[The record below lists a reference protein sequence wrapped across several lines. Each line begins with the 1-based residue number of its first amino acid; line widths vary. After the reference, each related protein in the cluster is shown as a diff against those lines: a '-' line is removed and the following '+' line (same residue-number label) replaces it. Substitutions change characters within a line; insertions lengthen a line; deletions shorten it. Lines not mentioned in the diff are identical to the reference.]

1 MHILTN
7 YQLMKHERADQ
18 QRILASLY
26 NDLDEASR
34 RVSEDPT
41 GDMFDFNLGHL
52 TGIALA
58 QKVIFETL
66 DAYDD
71 PDFIR
76 DFLDGQEQK

>member
-7 YQLMKHERADQ
+7 EGFRKAEQVEVQ
-18 QRILASLY
+18 CTLANLH

-34 RVSEDPT
+34 RVAELDDVTPGFTFGFRSGISRAQSE
-41 GDMFDFNLGHL
+41 
-52 TGIALA
+52 IRW
-58 QKVIFETL
+58 IL

-76 DFLDGQEQK
+76 DFLDGQGEA